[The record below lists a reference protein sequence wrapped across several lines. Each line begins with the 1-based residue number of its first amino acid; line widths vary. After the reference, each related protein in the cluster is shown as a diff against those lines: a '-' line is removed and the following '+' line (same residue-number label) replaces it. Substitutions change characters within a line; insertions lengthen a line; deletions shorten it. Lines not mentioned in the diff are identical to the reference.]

1 MEKCWGLGKKMSS
14 YPQVFE
20 LSTINSHKNPQPG
33 IGYEQEYLP
42 KKTEIKAGIMQ
53 IYTLPTTTTTNKI

>member
-1 MEKCWGLGKKMSS
+1 MSS